1 MIHTNIN
8 KVQNWL
14 SHYGC
19 ECDTDN
25 EIAKVVVET
34 KKFLNDNYQNKKSKK
49 APGYDISIKGVK
61 CFHCKVEI
69 MMENFGR
76 KLIYYV
82 KKIRE
87 MEK

>member
-14 SHYGC
+14 SHNGC

-25 EIAKVVVET
+25 E
-34 KKFLNDNYQNKKSKK
+34 
-49 APGYDISIKGVK
+49 GVK
-61 CFHCKVEI
+61 CFHCKAEI

-76 KLIYYV
+76 ELIYYV
-82 KKIRE
+82 KKIKE
-87 MEK
+87 IKNEKST